1 MKKAATLI
9 TFILMILMSC
19 SKTEKI
25 PGYVGRPVYLAP
37 VIQSPDDTLACTY
50 SWSFINKPD
59 GSNMN
64 ILTLQPN
71 SRSFNIYFVPD
82 VIGEYTIRY
91 TIFGPDGKE
100 RAHREMIC
108 DIIEDGAGTVPEQQ
122 DDYTLSPEAQSA
134 PLPIYEDSAPTLP
147 GYTTPPPPKPKP
159 TYQKPQGQTIPKV
172 SGNYTIQI
180 SSWKTYA
187 GAERAISKLA
197 PLGLDLYIQKARFNK
212 TGETWYRVRT
222 GTFDTYAAARQT
234 MNELKT
240 KLPGEKIW
248 IDFIREDQQ

>member
-1 MKKAATLI
+1 MKKAITLI
-9 TFILMILMSC
+9 AFILLILMSC

-25 PGYVGRPVYLAP
+25 PGYVGSPVYLAP
-37 VIQSPDDTLACTY
+37 VIQSADDTLACTY
-50 SWSFINKPD
+50 SWSFINKPN

-64 ILTLQPN
+64 ILSLQPN

-82 VIGEYTIRY
+82 VTGEYTIGY
-91 TIFGPDGKE
+91 TIVGPDGKE
-100 RAHREMIC
+100 KTHQEMIC
-108 DIIEDGAGTVPEQQ
+108 EIIEDTVSAIPGQQ
-122 DDYTLSPEAQSA
+122 DDYTLTPEAQNA
-134 PLPIYEDSAPTLP
+134 PLPIYEDSTPTIP
-147 GYTTPPPPKPKP
+147 VYTTSPPK
-159 TYQKPQGQTIPKV
+159 QKPQEQTIPKV

-197 PLGLDLYIQKARFNK
+197 TLDLDLYIQKAHFSE

-234 MNELKT
+234 MNKLKT

-248 IDFIREDQQ
+248 IDFIRDDQQ